1 MYYVR
6 EVNPIYSE
14 SPFWM
19 DGIEDNGNIESSEEY
34 DNVIIM
40 GNNQLIS
47 LNENKF
53 VDAYN
58 ILIDIINNLE
68 DAMSI
73 EDINAVINEYT
84 DKENTECDLM
94 QWHRLIDAECK
105 EKRFLFII
113 SFNILSILAP
123 YSNDS
128 SNSNTSSGVFLK
140 LILLASVDLKN
151 PAVFLK
157 PFKVSFTSFEFNIL
171 TYTFAYFS
179 LVTLI
184 IPVTLGSFNS

>member
-73 EDINAVINEYT
+73 EDINAVVSIANLRSYIIT
-84 DKENTECDLM
+84 SLT
-94 QWHRLIDAECK
+94 I
-105 EKRFLFII
+105 LFQ
-113 SFNILSILAP
+113 
-123 YSNDS
+123 
-128 SNSNTSSGVFLK
+128 
-140 LILLASVDLKN
+140 
-151 PAVFLK
+151 
-157 PFKVSFTSFEFNIL
+157 
-171 TYTFAYFS
+171 
-179 LVTLI
+179 
-184 IPVTLGSFNS
+184 